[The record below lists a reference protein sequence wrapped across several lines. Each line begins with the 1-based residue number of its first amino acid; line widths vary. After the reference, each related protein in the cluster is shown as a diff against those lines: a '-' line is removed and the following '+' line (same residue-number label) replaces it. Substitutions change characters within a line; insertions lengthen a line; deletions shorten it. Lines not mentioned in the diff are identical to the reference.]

1 LSQGNKISD
10 EELIQGIQLEDDH
23 AFRELFNRYANRL
36 FHFAKIYLSNDSDAE
51 ELVQEVF
58 IKLWDKRH
66 SIIRNHNI
74 KAFIFKVAVN
84 KVYDKVRKK
93 KLENVCDSLLK
104 YENFSS
110 QETWDEVIYN
120 ELQERVDY
128 LVGKLPE
135 KRKEIFIL
143 SRRNG
148 LSTKEIAEQLKISHR
163 TVESQIY
170 KALTFLKENLKN
182 ESLLTI
188 IFYYLFVGS

>member
-1 LSQGNKISD
+1 
-10 EELIQGIQLEDDH
+10 
-23 AFRELFNRYANRL
+23 
-36 FHFAKIYLSNDSDAE
+36 
-51 ELVQEVF
+51 
-58 IKLWDKRH
+58 
-66 SIIRNHNI
+66 
-74 KAFIFKVAVN
+74 
-84 KVYDKVRKK
+84 
-93 KLENVCDSLLK
+93 LLK